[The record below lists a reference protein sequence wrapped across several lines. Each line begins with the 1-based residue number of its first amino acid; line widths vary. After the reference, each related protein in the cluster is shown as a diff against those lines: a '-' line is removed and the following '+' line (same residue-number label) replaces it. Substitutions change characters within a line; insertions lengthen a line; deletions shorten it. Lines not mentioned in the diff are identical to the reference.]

1 MYLIYQNDIYS
12 KYKSKFTSTDDWY
25 KFLDSIPDV
34 NKQGVNKQGVDTLE
48 DDDYLDFI
56 DSLGEN
62 YDDDTK
68 KLVSPP
74 PYSVVVQPSPVPVQ
88 VPVVFVPPEP
98 QKHVL
103 IDLYEY
109 FITGYYSRN
118 ITIKRQFGSLT
129 YANDCGSIGIK
140 DSKKEPDSSFK
151 KILVSCDELDSY
163 NDVNDED
170 PVFKLLQETK
180 YLKDHYEIYK
190 NILTRSP
197 IDELL
202 QNKIYSD
209 STIDKIEQIDS
220 IYDQIRLLYT
230 NFGKDYKAGSF
241 IEKIITDSYVLH
253 LTVNETEKVV
263 AIGDIHGSF
272 HTFFRILLRLHL
284 QKIINLTDL
293 KVNDGFRIIFLGD
306 ILDRGNFGLDI
317 IYIIFKMIMINNKNL
332 ENPKIIFNRGNH
344 EEIEQNR
351 NPKYGFGDVEVQK
364 KWELYC
370 QTKWQE
376 TVDQD
381 NCKEKW
387 INFFNKIVGIYSLF
401 SSAVI
406 LNFSGEK
413 KVWLCHGGIPVS
425 SNPNFTNFNAPDY
438 KNITFIKNPSI
449 SLQIRW
455 NDFIGEN
462 RTTESVRGED
472 FYNIGVEDI
481 LNFFKKNNISFIVRG
496 HQDSYANSYL
506 LSNNKKYSPTPD
518 KTQSFIVNGL
528 QLNDKDLENDDDKEI
543 ILIDRND
550 TDYDEKMKRYKRS
563 TIGAPIRRIVA
574 SSIKN
579 TSRLKLKSN
588 NRSFKVYP
596 VLTISTNTDLLRNL
610 FSDNYVIL
618 SYDIYA

>member
-1 MYLIYQNDIYS
+1 MYLI
-12 KYKSKFTSTDDWY
+12 YKSKFTSTDEWY
-25 KFLDSIPDV
+25 KFLDSIPDVDTKGV

-48 DDDYLDFI
+48 DDEYLDFI

-68 KLVSPP
+68 KLVPPP
-74 PYSVVVQPSPVPVQ
+74 PYS
-88 VPVVFVPPEP
+88 PPEP

-109 FITGYYSRN
+109 FITGYYSQDF
-118 ITIKRQFGSLT
+118 TIKRQFGSLT
-129 YANDCGSIGIK
+129 YANTCGSIGIR
-140 DSKKEPDSSFK
+140 DSEKKPDSSFE

-163 NDVNDED
+163 NKVNDED
-170 PVFKLLQETK
+170 PVFKLLQSTK
-180 YLKDHYEIYK
+180 YLKDHYKIYK
-190 NILTRSP
+190 NLLTRSL

-202 QNKIYSD
+202 QNEFYSV
-209 STIDKIEQIDS
+209 STIDKINQIDS
-220 IYDQIRLLYT
+220 IYGLMISMYT
-230 NFGKDYKAGSF
+230 DFGKEYKAGSF
-241 IEKIITDSYVLH
+241 IDKIVSNSYVLH
-253 LTVNETEKVV
+253 LIVNETEKVV

-284 QKIINLTDL
+284 QKIINLTEL

-317 IYIIFKMIMINNKNL
+317 IYIIFKMILINNKDL

-344 EEIEQNR
+344 EEIEQNQ
-351 NPKYGFGDVEVQK
+351 NHEYGFGNVEVQK

-370 QTKWQE
+370 QTTLKE

-381 NCKEKW
+381 KCKKEWEK
-387 INFFNKIVGIYSLF
+387 FFIKIVGIYSLF

-406 LNFSGEK
+406 LNFNGK
-413 KVWLCHGGIPVS
+413 KRVWLCHGGIPIS
-425 SNPNFTNFNAPDY
+425 STLDHTDFNVPDY
-438 KNITFIKNPSI
+438 KNITFIKDPSI

-455 NDFIGEN
+455 NDFIGKDK
-462 RTTESVRGED
+462 TVESVRGD
-472 FYNIGVEDI
+472 SFYNIGVDDI
-481 LNFFKKNNISFIVRG
+481 LNFFKKNKISFIVRG

-506 LSNNKKYSPTPD
+506 LSDNRKYSPTPD

-528 QLNDKDLENDDDKEI
+528 QLNDKNLENNDDEEV
-543 ILIDRND
+543 ILIDRD
-550 TDYDEKMKRYKRS
+550 DIDYDTEMKRYKRS

-574 SSIKN
+574 SSINK
-579 TSRLKLKSN
+579 TSRLKLKSLDGI
-588 NRSFKVYP
+588 SFKVYP
-596 VLTISTNTDLLRNL
+596 VLTISTNTDLRRNL

-618 SYDIYA
+618 SYDTFVL